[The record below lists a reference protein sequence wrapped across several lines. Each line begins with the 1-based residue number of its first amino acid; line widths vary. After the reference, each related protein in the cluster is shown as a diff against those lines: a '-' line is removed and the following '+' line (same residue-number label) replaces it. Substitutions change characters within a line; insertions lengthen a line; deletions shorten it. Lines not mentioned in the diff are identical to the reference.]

1 MKASVLSLNGRCTG
15 EVQSLV
21 RNKLVSA
28 LGSSN
33 HWSCSENNSNN
44 SWNVNF
50 NDGNFNNNNKNN
62 SHVVRAVAALGE
74 EDRFA
79 WLEAYEDCCRH
90 KLTSP
95 QCAEYRAHFEE
106 DLFKLA
112 LEVKNRTYKPSTS
125 TCFIVTRPKLREV
138 FAANF
143 RDRIVHHW
151 VCLRLEPL
159 FEQRF
164 NAQGDV
170 SLNCRKG
177 FGTLVAIKRLKAEME
192 KVSDNYTREAW
203 VAKFDL
209 KSFFMSIDRE
219 VLFNLLI
226 AFTKKYYRGDDI
238 DTLLYLI
245 GIIIHH
251 NPQEDCEKRSPDILW
266 HELPSDKSLF
276 HSIGKG
282 MPIGNLPSQLFANF
296 YLSFMDHFILER
308 CEKVGAGY
316 LRFVDDFVIVARE
329 KEWIMDLYREVKD
342 WLEKRL
348 HLTLHPDKVYLQ
360 HITKGVKFVG
370 TVVKPWR
377 RYTSNRTLGGMV
389 NRIREADKLCAVI
402 EKYGVTYRLLAKLEK
417 IADGI
422 NSYFGFCVHTQSYT
436 IRRNMF
442 RRKFHFWKFCYIS
455 GHYSMVKI
463 RKEYRIRNYL
473 LKMEVQ
479 YADKLHRGRKAARSR
494 GEKKPRQTGVY
505 DKVRGGGRRR
515 ATRT

>member
-1 MKASVLSLNGRCTG
+1 
-15 EVQSLV
+15 
-21 RNKLVSA
+21 
-28 LGSSN
+28 
-33 HWSCSENNSNN
+33 
-44 SWNVNF
+44 
-50 NDGNFNNNNKNN
+50 
-62 SHVVRAVAALGE
+62 
-74 EDRFA
+74 
-79 WLEAYEDCCRH
+79 
-90 KLTSP
+90 
-95 QCAEYRAHFEE
+95 
-106 DLFKLA
+106 
-112 LEVKNRTYKPSTS
+112 
-125 TCFIVTRPKLREV
+125 
-138 FAANF
+138 
-143 RDRIVHHW
+143 
-151 VCLRLEPL
+151 
-159 FEQRF
+159 
-164 NAQGDV
+164 
-170 SLNCRKG
+170 
-177 FGTLVAIKRLKAEME
+177 ME

-266 HELPSDKSLF
+266 HELPPDKSLF

>member
-1 MKASVLSLNGRCTG
+1 
-15 EVQSLV
+15 
-21 RNKLVSA
+21 
-28 LGSSN
+28 
-33 HWSCSENNSNN
+33 
-44 SWNVNF
+44 
-50 NDGNFNNNNKNN
+50 
-62 SHVVRAVAALGE
+62 
-74 EDRFA
+74 
-79 WLEAYEDCCRH
+79 
-90 KLTSP
+90 
-95 QCAEYRAHFEE
+95 
-106 DLFKLA
+106 
-112 LEVKNRTYKPSTS
+112 
-125 TCFIVTRPKLREV
+125 
-138 FAANF
+138 
-143 RDRIVHHW
+143 
-151 VCLRLEPL
+151 
-159 FEQRF
+159 
-164 NAQGDV
+164 
-170 SLNCRKG
+170 
-177 FGTLVAIKRLKAEME
+177 ME

-245 GIIIHH
+245 EIIIHH
-251 NPQEDCEKRSPDILW
+251 NPQEDCEKRSPDRLW
-266 HELPSDKSLF
+266 DELPPDKSLF
-276 HSIGKG
+276 HSVGKG

-308 CEKVGAGY
+308 CDKVGAGY
-316 LRFVDDFVIVARE
+316 LRFVDDFVIVARD

-417 IADGI
+417 IVDGI

-442 RRKFHFWKFCYIS
+442 RKKFHFWKFCYIS

-479 YADKLHRGRKAARSR
+479 YADKLHRRRKTSPSRS
-494 GEKKPRQTGVY
+494 KKESRQTGVY
-505 DKVRGGGRRR
+505 YQIRGSGRRR
-515 ATRT
+515 NRRT